1 MLRIFITT
9 LIMAFYGLLLNA
21 QSSTLASGGEGT
33 GPGGT
38 VSFSIGQLA
47 VETVLGSQG
56 SVSPGVQQTYESW
69 VVSITDNLKQEDLL
83 VYPNPVQHEISI
95 EQISSFSFT
104 NGTIFNSQGQIVQS
118 IVLQGPIE
126 RVSVENLAQGFY
138 ILHLSSE
145 KRNLN
150 FTFIKQ

>member
-9 LIMAFYGLLLNA
+9 LIMAFNGLLLNA

-56 SVSPGVQQTYESW
+56 SVSPGVQQTHESW
-69 VVSITDNLKQEDLL
+69 VV
-83 VYPNPVQHEISI
+83 
-95 EQISSFSFT
+95 
-104 NGTIFNSQGQIVQS
+104 
-118 IVLQGPIE
+118 
-126 RVSVENLAQGFY
+126 R
-138 ILHLSSE
+138 
-145 KRNLN
+145 
-150 FTFIKQ
+150 

>member
-1 MLRIFITT
+1 MLKIFITT
-9 LIMAFYGLLLNA
+9 AFASLTLLLNA

-47 VETVLGSQG
+47 VETAEGSQG

-69 VVSITDNLKQEDLL
+69 VVSITDDLKQEDLL
-83 VYPNPVQHEISI
+83 VYPNPVVNEITI
-95 EQISSFSFT
+95 EQVSKFNFT
-104 NGTIFNSQGQIVQS
+104 EGKIFNSQGQIVQS
-118 IVLQGPIE
+118 IPLQGPIE
-126 RVSVENLAQGFY
+126 RVSLHGLAQGSY